1 MTGRN
6 PNLKAVTRP
15 VDAAGVPY
23 TIIIHG
29 KHQWIGA
36 GHKRRAIEFLE
47 QFAGERPLAVKAM
60 IEMVHNGTL
69 PQPRHLVG
77 SRIDW
82 IVRELDAAIDAPY
95 REQQSKAVGW

>member
-1 MTGRN
+1 
-6 PNLKAVTRP
+6 
-15 VDAAGVPY
+15 
-23 TIIIHG
+23 
-29 KHQWIGA
+29 
-36 GHKRRAIEFLE
+36 
-47 QFAGERPLAVKAM
+47 M